1 MIVIAGCGY
10 LGGRL
15 AGLLH
20 EQGHAVLGL
29 ARTAESAEKLAAA
42 QPWRIEVCDISDQ
55 AAVASLA
62 EKAGPGAVRAV
73 VHCASSGRGG
83 AEAYRSV
90 FLDGMRR
97 LLAAFPQAF
106 PVFTSSTSVYAQ
118 ADGSAV
124 TEESEAEPD
133 RETGRIL
140 CETENL
146 VLAAGGAVLRLAGI
160 YGPDRW
166 HVLRTLLEGKAAIEG
181 GEGHGRILNQIHRDD
196 AAAAVRHVLEK
207 KAPGIFNVSDDQPM
221 TQRECLE
228 QLAARFALPVP
239 PAVPPNPDRKRG
251 WTSKRVSNARL
262 KSTGWQPA
270 YPSCLHAFDRDPLLV
285 SSILA
290 QVEAGSPGALPR
302 KTNIVLIGLMGSG
315 KTAVGKLAAKRLGFR
330 FLDTD
335 QLIVQAAGQPI
346 PRIFEKEG
354 EAAFRERESAALL
367 RLLNRQHCIIATGG
381 GIIIQER
388 NHPLLRH
395 LGCIV
400 WLDASIDTL
409 RARTGSGRGR
419 PLLKGQDPKA
429 RLQALMEARRPLY
442 QKLAD
447 LRIQSDE
454 LSLDETAYGLV
465 ESARHYFGA

>member
-1 MIVIAGCGY
+1 MIIIAGCGY

-15 AGLLH
+15 ADAWH

-29 ARTAESAEKLAAA
+29 ARTGESAQKLAAA
-42 QPWRIEVCDISDQ
+42 KPWRVEVCDVSER

-62 EKAGPGAVRAV
+62 EKTGPGAVRAV
-73 VHCASSGRGG
+73 IHCASSGRGG
-83 AEAYRSV
+83 ADAYRSV
-90 FLDGMRR
+90 YLDGMRH
-97 LLAAFPQAF
+97 LLGAFPQAF
-106 PVFTSSTSVYAQ
+106 AVFTSSTSVYAQ
-118 ADGSAV
+118 TDGSTV
-124 TEESEAEPD
+124 TEDSEAAPG

-140 CETENL
+140 RETEDL

-166 HVLRTLLEGKAAIEG
+166 HVLRALLEGEAAIEG
-181 GEGHGRILNQIHRDD
+181 GDGQGRILNQIHRDD
-196 AAAAVRHVLEK
+196 AAAAVMHVIGK
-207 KAPGIFNVSDDQPM
+207 RAPGILNVSDDQPM
-221 TQRECLE
+221 AQRQCLE

-262 KSTGWQPA
+262 KAAGWSPS
-270 YPSCLHAFDRDPLLV
+270 YPSCLAAFERDPLLV

-290 QVEAGSPGALPR
+290 QVESESPGALPR
-302 KTNIVLIGLMGSG
+302 KTNIVLVGLMGSG

-330 FLDTD
+330 FTDTD
-335 QLIVQAAGQPI
+335 QLIVQSAGQPI

-354 EAAFRERESAALL
+354 EPAFRERESAAL
-367 RLLNRQHCIIATGG
+367 RSLLSSQHCVIATGG
-381 GIIIQER
+381 GIVTQER

-400 WLDASIDTL
+400 WLDAGIETL
-409 RARTGSGRGR
+409 HRRTGSGRGR

-429 RLQALMEARRPLY
+429 RLQSLMDARRPLY
-442 QKLAD
+442 QQLAD

-454 LSLDETAYGLV
+454 LTLDETAYGLV
-465 ESARHYFGA
+465 ESARHYFGG